1 MSSASDSSA
10 RKAEVLET
18 AITQSPALE
27 RAFYEARGI
36 CEKFRQSHPSK
47 RLCKKGADCPFL
59 HCSKEQDYHLATNR
73 LRAPF
78 VHLSRTGELLVI
90 PPFMEALRY
99 WWTKVMK
106 FNASCFP
113 VVGVDV
119 IREGDHQIVLLSLK
133 GPEPSALSQSND
145 SQSCLDFGQGAVH
158 YSSKARPDVWWHS
171 TGIEAFPGVL
181 ANGLNK
187 GSRGTYKALYAFA
200 DRGLGVAYGRAVLFG
215 FRAKGMAVNLSNTS
229 AIPLD
234 LPEGLIGFFESNKK
248 VQWLFHPAGIQ
259 LVYARVDFDTFCSFL
274 GETLSTPNLGW
285 RPYTKEYHIAIFGLA
300 GLQVPQLVEGEDDPY
315 AYDYDGPHDFT
326 ADPPLKLRGN
336 LSEEQQ
342 GKLYGRGASILK
354 SMGYIEVY
362 GSSVEEHPVMRL
374 WDYGQRMSF
383 EGAKRAP
390 KRSLASLGESEQH
403 EFVKAA
409 PEPDSSGHPEADMVL
424 MRSAETKETA
434 TAVYSPQIESMRHS
448 TGRSSSAGPDP
459 QAAASKSC
467 RAPSPSTLPDSGDD
481 LCYYHWTGVKCTKT
495 ACVHMQM
502 LGRRASPKN
511 RWVCAE
517 HRDML
522 LNHGV
527 ARTTV

>member
-18 AITQSPALE
+18 AFTQSPALE

-36 CEKFRQSHPSK
+36 CEKFRHSHPSK
-47 RLCKKGADCPFL
+47 RLCKKGADCPLL
-59 HCSKEQDYHLATNR
+59 HCSKEQDYHQATNR

-78 VHLSRTGELLVI
+78 VHLSRKGELLVI

-133 GPEPSALSQSND
+133 CPEPSALSQSND
-145 SQSCLDFGQGAVH
+145 SQSCLNFGQGAVH
-158 YSSKARPDVWWHS
+158 ASTKARPDVWWHS

-187 GSRGTYKALYAFA
+187 GSRGTYKAVYAFA
-200 DRGLGVAYGRAVLFG
+200 DIGLGVAYGRAVLFG
-215 FRAKGMAVNLSNTS
+215 FRAKGMAVNVSNTS
-229 AIPLD
+229 AIPFD
-234 LPEGLIGFFESNKK
+234 LPEGLIGFFESCKK
-248 VQWLFHPAGIQ
+248 VQWLFNPAGIQ
-259 LVYARVDFDTFCSFL
+259 LVYARLDFATFCSFL

-300 GLQVPQLVEGEDDPY
+300 GLQVPQLGEDEDDPY

-326 ADPPLKLRGN
+326 AEPPLKLKGN
-336 LSEEQQ
+336 LGEEQQ
-342 GKLYGRGASILK
+342 LKLYGQGVRMLK
-354 SMGYIEVY
+354 KMGETDSTVKK
-362 GSSVEEHPVMRL
+362 HPVMRL
-374 WDYGQRMSF
+374 WNFGQSLSF
-383 EGAKRAP
+383 DGAKCAP
-390 KRSLASLGESEQH
+390 KRSLASLGKQPTK
-403 EFVKAA
+403 FVKAS
-409 PEPDSSGHPEADMVL
+409 PEPDSSGHPESDMVP
-424 MRSAETKETA
+424 MQSAKTKE
-434 TAVYSPQIESMRHS
+434 AVTSVDSLHIELIRHS
-448 TGRSSSAGPDP
+448 TGSSSSAGPDP

-467 RAPSPSTLPDSGDD
+467 PAPSPSAPPDSGDD
-481 LCYYHWTGVKCTKT
+481 LCYYHWTGLKCSKT
-495 ACVHMQM
+495 ACVHIRM
-502 LGRRASPKN
+502 LGSRASPKN

-522 LNHGV
+522 VNQKV
-527 ARTTV
+527 ARTSV